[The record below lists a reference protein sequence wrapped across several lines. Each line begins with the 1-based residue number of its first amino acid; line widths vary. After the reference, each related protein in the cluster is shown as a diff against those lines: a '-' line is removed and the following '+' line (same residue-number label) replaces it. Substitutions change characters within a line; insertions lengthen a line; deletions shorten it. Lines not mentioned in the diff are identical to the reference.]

1 MEQHLI
7 LVAEIMIDR
16 RFGDAEPRSDVVER
30 RRVKT
35 ALVEEVNSCSN
46 HGFLFGIA
54 CLVALRLAGE
64 WRLKIG
70 HSLSLYDILE
80 SLQLTHEYI
89 ISHKI
94 RCLHVRSSLR
104 LIGHILKFFMYIAR
118 T

>member
-1 MEQHLI
+1 MQPMEQHLI

-35 ALVEEVNSCSN
+35 ALVEEVNSCSK

-64 WRLKIG
+64 WRLRSEEHTSALQSLMRLSYAVFCLKKKQKETNKI
-70 HSLSLYDILE
+70 
-80 SLQLTHEYI
+80 T
-89 ISHKI
+89 
-94 RCLHVRSSLR
+94 
-104 LIGHILKFFMYIAR
+104 
-118 T
+118 

>member
-35 ALVEEVNSCSN
+35 ALVEEVNSCSK

-89 ISHKI
+89 IYKKEI
-94 RCLHVRSSLR
+94 GRATCRKRVRQNV
-104 LIGHILKFFMYIAR
+104 
-118 T
+118 

>member
-1 MEQHLI
+1 MQPMEQHLI
-7 LVAEIMIDR
+7 LVAERMIDR
-16 RFGDAEPRSDVVER
+16 RFGEAEPRSDVVER

-89 ISHKI
+89 IYHKV
-94 RCLHVRSSLR
+94 RRLHDRASWR
-104 LIGHILKFFMYIAR
+104 LI
-118 T
+118 